1 MDVVQ
6 PMLNATHA
14 FTGIPS
20 FARGPI
26 VAPQSVEADVAVLG
40 VPYDEGTGF
49 RPGTRFGPRA
59 LREAS
64 LRYAFFGPGSGKRGY
79 WDLEA
84 SRQRLCRLRLADC
97 GDVDIVALDLEGNFR
112 RIGDAVETLLSRG
125 AVPVVLGGDH
135 SITFPSVRAHAS
147 RGPLSLVHIDAH
159 LDYREEVGGVRFGHG
174 CPIRR
179 IAELPFIQDIVTL
192 GIRGLRASQED
203 LEAAGARGNRIV
215 TAAAM
220 RRDGLAAALA
230 QVPRAERI
238 YVTLDVDALDP
249 GIAPGTGTPDPG
261 GLTYT
266 EARDLLQGIAR
277 KGRIVGFDVVEVN
290 PWLDP
295 TGVTP
300 LTAAQLIIEFLAAIF
315 DP

>member
-1 MDVVQ
+1 
-6 PMLNATHA
+6 MLNATHA

-26 VAPQSVEADVAVLG
+26 VSPQSVEADVAVLG
-40 VPYDEGTGF
+40 VPYDEGTGY

-64 LRYAFFGPGSGKRGY
+64 LRYAFFGPGPGKRGY
-79 WDLEA
+79 WDLEVC
-84 SRQRLCRLRLADC
+84 RRRLGQLRVADC
-97 GDVDIVALDLEGNFR
+97 GDVDIVALDLEGNLR
-112 RIGDAVETLLSRG
+112 RVSEAVQTLLSRG
-125 AVPVVLGGDH
+125 VMPVILGGDH
-135 SITFPSVRAHAS
+135 SISFPAVRGYAGG
-147 RGPLSLVHIDAH
+147 GPLSVVHLDAH
-159 LDYREEVGGVRFGHG
+159 LDYRDEVGGIRFGHG
-174 CPIRR
+174 CPLRR
-179 IAELPFIQDIVTL
+179 IEELPFIQQIVTL
-192 GIRGLRASQED
+192 GIRGLRASEED
-203 LEAAGARGNRIV
+203 LEATRARGNRVV
-215 TAAAM
+215 TAAAI
-220 RRDGLAAALA
+220 RRKGLVAALA
-230 QVPRAERI
+230 QVPGAERI

-261 GLTYT
+261 GLSYT

-277 KGRIVGFDVVEVN
+277 KGRIVGFDLVEVN

-300 LTAAQLIIEFLAAIF
+300 LTAAQLLIEFLASIF

>member
-1 MDVVQ
+1 
-6 PMLNATHA
+6 MLHATHA
-14 FTGIPS
+14 FTGIPT

-26 VAPQSVEADVAVLG
+26 VPAQAVEADVAVLG

-64 LRYAFFGPGSGKRGY
+64 LRYAFFGPGPGKRGY

-84 SRQRLCRLRLADC
+84 GRRRLSRLRLADC
-97 GDVDIVALDLEGNFR
+97 GDVDIVALDLEGNLQ
-112 RIGDAVETLLSRG
+112 RISDAVEALVPRG
-125 AVPVVLGGDH
+125 VMPVVLGGDH
-135 SITFPSVRAHAS
+135 SITFPAVRGLAGCGA
-147 RGPLSLVHIDAH
+147 LSLVHIDAH
-159 LDYREEVGGVRFGHG
+159 LDYRDEVGGVRFGHG

-192 GIRGLRASQED
+192 GIRGLRAIEED

-215 TAAAM
+215 TAAAI
-220 RRDGLAAALA
+220 RRDGLVAALA
-230 QVPRAERI
+230 QVPRAEKI

-261 GLTYT
+261 GLSYT
-266 EARDLLQGIAR
+266 EVRDLLQGIAR
-277 KGRIVGFDVVEVN
+277 KGRIVGFDLVEVN

-300 LTAAQLIIEFLAAIF
+300 LTAAQLIIEFLASIF

>member
-1 MDVVQ
+1 MQ
-6 PMLNATHA
+6 SATHA

-20 FARGPI
+20 FARAPI
-26 VAPQSVEADVAVLG
+26 VLPHTVEADAAVLG

-59 LREAS
+59 IRESS
-64 LRYAFFGPGSGKRGY
+64 LRYAFFGTGPGKRGY

-84 SRQRLCRLRLADC
+84 GRRRLTQFRLVDC
-97 GDVDIVALDLEGNFR
+97 ADVDIVALDLEGNFQ
-112 RIGDAVETLLSRG
+112 RISDAVASVTAQG
-125 AVPVVLGGDH
+125 ALPIILGGDH
-135 SITFPSVRAHAS
+135 SITFPVVRGLE
-147 RGPLSLVHIDAH
+147 RTGPLSLVHIDAH
-159 LDYREEVGGVRFGHG
+159 LDFRDEVGGVRFGHG

-179 IAELPFIQDIVTL
+179 VAELPFIQDIVTL
-192 GIRGLRASQED
+192 GIRGLRANEED

-215 TAAAM
+215 TAAAL

-230 QVPRAERI
+230 QVPHAERI
-238 YVTLDVDALDP
+238 YVTLDIDALDP

-261 GLTYT
+261 GLSYT
-266 EARDLLQGIAR
+266 EVRDLLQGIAR
-277 KGRIVGFDVVEVN
+277 KGRIIGFDLVEVN

-300 LTAAQLIIEFLAAIF
+300 LTAAQLIIEFLAAVF